1 MNIFVKTLIASSIS
15 AALVGLTACGGDSK
29 KDEGSTNNIQMSGAV
44 VDGFIAFSTVYADVN
59 NNYKKDSF
67 EPSAITDQDG
77 YFTISKNK
85 QNYCENPKSDVFK
98 HCLQLQDTLQ
108 SGTVIRIVN
117 GLDLITDLPYQ
128 AAMSMQTDG
137 STNGLR
143 VTSGSSFSQIGGSNK
158 STFLTYIQSL
168 AGASTN
174 PNSINHFGANTN
186 DDLYRFVFMSNK
198 LAEALAAKF
207 SAAQPAALKTSV
219 KDFSEA
225 EWNAIALASLFNA
238 LDFSSDPYLDA
249 NFELDATATNTKLV
263 SAMVSAMSEISGK
276 SKTVINQVI
285 TSNLDNLDYSKDIEP
300 LADLLY
306 ANLDITVG
314 DTKEQLAYIAE
325 IATKSIEEVIKGD
338 STDTVQNIVDET
350 NLIHTNRSTDFDYQ
364 TNDFESVVD
373 IVTDTGEETV
383 IGNLTARTISF
394 QPFVTTTLLTKYIV
408 SGTDSTKDQYRIQF
422 KKGTETNV
430 GATDE
435 NRDGDMLI
443 CKKEPN
449 ESPSLMR
456 STWTWNKTKA
466 YIINAEYLSQGIV
479 IKNLDPD
486 NPNCK
491 VANDGTTNPASCMV
505 ISVPDS
511 SGGYQ
516 NTYAVDATKDW
527 NNDTSSSLYGDLSAI
542 NDFASCPNSLF

>member
-1 MNIFVKTLIASSIS
+1 MNTFAKTLIASSIS
-15 AALVGLTACGGDSK
+15 AALIGLTACGGGGK
-29 KDEGSTNNIQMSGAV
+29 KDEGSTKNVQMSGAV
-44 VDGFIAFSTVYADVN
+44 VDGFIAFSTIYADVN

-67 EPSAITDQDG
+67 EPSAITDEDG
-77 YFTISKNK
+77 YFTISKNN
-85 QNYCENPKSDVFK
+85 QNYCDNPRSDAFK

-158 STFLTYIQSL
+158 SAFLTYIQTL
-168 AGASTN
+168 AGSTN
-174 PNSINHFGANTN
+174 PNSINHFDANAN

-207 SAAQPAALKTSV
+207 SDAQPAALKTSV

-225 EWNAIALASLFNA
+225 EWNAIALAALFNA
-238 LDFSSDPYLDA
+238 LDFSSDPYLDD
-249 NFELDATATNTKLV
+249 NFDLDVTATNTKLV
-263 SAMVSAMSEISGK
+263 SAMVATMSEISGK
-276 SKTVINQVI
+276 SETVINPLI
-285 TSNLDNLDYSKDIEP
+285 SSNLDDLDYSTDIEP

-338 STDTVQNIVDET
+338 SIDTVQTIVNET
-350 NLIHTNRSTDFDYQ
+350 NLIHTNRSNTFDYQ

-373 IVTDTGEETV
+373 IVTNTGEETA
-383 IGNLTARTISF
+383 IANLTAGVESF
-394 QPFVTTTLLTKYIV
+394 ETFVTATLLTKYIIA
-408 SGTDSTKDQYRIQF
+408 GTNAANDQYRIQF
-422 KKGTETNV
+422 KQGTQRNV
-430 GATDE
+430 GNADE
-435 NRDGDMLI
+435 YRDGDLVI

-449 ESPSLMR
+449 ETPSLMR
-456 STWTWNKTKA
+456 AAWSWDKTKN
-466 YIINAEYLSQGIV
+466 YTIYAEYLSQGIV
-479 IKNLDPD
+479 IKNLDPV
-486 NPNCK
+486 NQNCNA
-491 VANDGTTNPASCMV
+491 ANGGTNPASCMV
-505 ISVPDS
+505 VSAPDN

-516 NTYAVDATKDW
+516 NTYAVDATVDW
-527 NNDTSSSLYGDLSAI
+527 NNDTNSSLYGNLSGI
-542 NDFASCPNSLF
+542 NDFESCPNSLF